1 MNTSYQLDLGKSP
14 VKVSSRDTLLWL
26 MRGIVADS
34 VGNGQITRQD
44 AVTRWKERVAEHP
57 DHDLLIEQMEE
68 HYGLLLFQRCTVP
81 AETRD
86 TDKPQETR
94 KRIRETIVAQITLS
108 TWVLPVVGKPL
119 ADCTF
124 AEVADAAPV
133 AGKFLAKLA
142 SEGAPGTLIREVFP
156 NEEALQQFWVNVQ
169 KQA

>member
-44 AVTRWKERVAEHP
+44 AVARWRERVAEHP
-57 DHDLLIEQMEE
+57 DHELLLEQMEE

-81 AETRD
+81 AEKVD
-86 TDKPQETR
+86 PDKSQEVR
-94 KRIRETIVAQITLS
+94 KRVRETIASQIVLS
-108 TWVLPVVGKPL
+108 TWVVPIIGKPL

-133 AGKFLAKLA
+133 AGRFLAKLA
-142 SEGAPGTLIREVFP
+142 AEGAPGTLIKEVF
-156 NEEALQQFWVNVQ
+156 NEDALQAFWMLAQ
-169 KQA
+169 K